1 MAGKYIVDY
10 IRQSQSANSLRFAL
24 AEIAGLFIT
33 PQESMLKNV
42 YAQQYTRVYAFEDF
56 SVTVEYPHEE
66 LVPGTNY
73 PAQTII
79 GGEHIRVYSQQ
90 DAASSAQWWRV
101 LDWTNGLPLY
111 KPFAG
116 LVIPDRKLRFY
127 WVSNWTDSEGNTRK
141 HIRADFD
148 NSMPDLQDRFWNNV
162 HASEER
168 TETTLADFPALS
180 TVASGQ
186 NAYANMLDLYFNLLL
201 GPRGIVLDLNT
212 ATLGDTADRA
222 VRNFAVRETP
232 IGSRLIIRTGGQE
245 IFA

>member
-1 MAGKYIVDY
+1 
-10 IRQSQSANSLRFAL
+10 
-24 AEIAGLFIT
+24 
-33 PQESMLKNV
+33 
-42 YAQQYTRVYAFEDF
+42 
-56 SVTVEYPHEE
+56 
-66 LVPGTNY
+66 
-73 PAQTII
+73 
-79 GGEHIRVYSQQ
+79 
-90 DAASSAQWWRV
+90 
-101 LDWTNGLPLY
+101 
-111 KPFAG
+111 
-116 LVIPDRKLRFY
+116 VIPDRKLRFY
-127 WVSNWTDSEGNTRK
+127 LVSNWTDSKNNTRK

-148 NSMPDLQDRFWNNV
+148 NSIPDLQDRFWANV

-180 TVASGQ
+180 TVTAGQ
-186 NAYANMLDLYFNLLL
+186 EAYANMLDLYFNLLL